1 MDKTENAKKAIS
13 VNKNKSGLEL
23 NPKLFELTSSDQV
36 RLANLF
42 GSIIKNNREQDEA
55 LKNKTKI
62 GN

>member
-13 VNKNKSGLEL
+13 VNKNKSGSEL

>member
-23 NPKLFELTSSDQV
+23 NPKLFELTSSDRV

-55 LKNKTKI
+55 LKHKTKI

>member
-23 NPKLFELTSSDQV
+23 NPKLFELTSSDRV